1 MVGVVGSSPIAP
13 TNLSFFS
20 LTKVLR
26 EARENPVFTLS
37 LHGEEGTQA
46 LLQSGYSYC
55 LVVRSE
61 SQRSALLKNLGDQ
74 PGVVIV
80 PHNGGLISNLR
91 VWENIVLPVQYH
103 GIELA
108 GNLEDNVARLLGQ
121 CGVEDEKSVSE
132 LLFKLPD
139 QLSLYEKRLAGFVR
153 AMLMSPELI
162 IYDSMNEGLSR
173 KELARV
179 VKFDKVFRLYFPFR
193 TSVLVSFEE
202 YKDKDDPKQLVI
214 HL

>member
-1 MVGVVGSSPIAP
+1 M
-13 TNLSFFS
+13 
-20 LTKVLR
+20 
-26 EARENPVFTLS
+26 FTLS

-103 GIELA
+103 GIEVA
-108 GNLEDNVARLLGQ
+108 GNLEDYVEQLLIH
-121 CGVEDEKSVSE
+121 CGLEDKAAVSE
-132 LLFKLPD
+132 LVLKLPD
-139 QLSLYEKRLAGFVR
+139 QLSLYEKRLVGFVR

-162 IYDSMNEGLSR
+162 IYDSLIEGLSR

-179 VKFDKVFRLYFPFR
+179 VRFDKVFRLYFPFR

-202 YKDKDDPKQLVI
+202 YRDKDNPKQLVI
-214 HL
+214 QL

>member
-20 LTKVLR
+20 STNVLR

-61 SQRSALLKNLGDQ
+61 SQRSALLNNLGDQ

-91 VWENIVLPVQYH
+91 VWENIILPVQYH

-108 GNLEDNVARLLGQ
+108 GSIEDNVAQLLGQ
-121 CGVEDEKSVSE
+121 CGLEDEAAASG
-132 LLFKLPD
+132 LLLKLPD
-139 QLSLYEKRLAGFVR
+139 QLSLFEKRLVGFVR

-162 IYDSMNEGLSR
+162 IYDSMIEGLSR

-202 YKDKDDPKQLVI
+202 YDDKDDPKQLVI

>member
-1 MVGVVGSSPIAP
+1 M
-13 TNLSFFS
+13 F
-20 LTKVLR
+20 K
-26 EARENPVFTLS
+26 LS
-37 LHGEEGTQA
+37 LQGEEATQA
-46 LLQSGYSYC
+46 MLQSGYSYC

-61 SQRSALLKNLGDQ
+61 SQRTALLQALGEQ

-91 VWENIVLPVQYH
+91 VWENIILPVQYH

-108 GNLEDNVARLLGQ
+108 GELEENVTQLLIQ
-121 CGVEDEKSVSE
+121 CGVQDEAAVSE
-132 LLFKLPD
+132 LLLKLPD
-139 QLSLYEKRLAGFVR
+139 QLSLYEKRLVGFVR
-153 AMLMSPELI
+153 AMLMSPELV

-179 VKFDKVFRLYFPFR
+179 VKFDRVFRLYFPFR
-193 TSVLVSFEE
+193 TSALVSFEE
-202 YKDKDDPKQLVI
+202 YNDKEDPKHLVV

>member
-1 MVGVVGSSPIAP
+1 
-13 TNLSFFS
+13 
-20 LTKVLR
+20 
-26 EARENPVFTLS
+26 VFTLS

-61 SQRSALLKNLGDQ
+61 SQLSALLQNLGEQ
-74 PGVVIV
+74 TGVVIV
-80 PHNGGLISNLR
+80 PHDGGLISNLR
-91 VWENIVLPVQYH
+91 VWENIILPVQYH
-103 GIELA
+103 CIQIA
-108 GNLEDNVARLLGQ
+108 GKLEDRVAQLLVQ
-121 CGVEDEKSVSE
+121 CGLEDEAAVSN
-132 LLFKLPD
+132 LLQRLPD
-139 QLSLYEKRLAGFVR
+139 QLSLYEKRMVGFVR

-173 KELARV
+173 KELARA

-202 YKDKDDPKQLVI
+202 YDDKEDPKQLVI

>member
-1 MVGVVGSSPIAP
+1 M
-13 TNLSFFS
+13 
-20 LTKVLR
+20 
-26 EARENPVFTLS
+26 FTLS

-61 SQRSALLKNLGDQ
+61 SQRAALLNALGNQ
-74 PGVVIV
+74 AGVIIV

-91 VWENIVLPVQYH
+91 VWENIILPVQYH
-103 GIELA
+103 GIGVA
-108 GNLEDNVARLLGQ
+108 GKLDDNVAQLFGQ
-121 CGVEDEKSVSE
+121 CGLADEGAISD
-132 LLFKLPD
+132 LMLKLPD
-139 QLSLYEKRLAGFVR
+139 QLSLYEKRLVGFVR

-162 IYDSMNEGLSR
+162 IFDALNEGISR
-173 KELARV
+173 KEMPLV
-179 VKFDKVFRLYFPFR
+179 LNFDKIFRLYFPFR

-202 YKDKDDPKQLVI
+202 YRDTENPRHIMI

>member
-13 TNLSFFS
+13 TNFPNLS
-20 LTKVLR
+20 KVLSSN
-26 EARENPVFTLS
+26 AMFTLS
-37 LHGEEGTQA
+37 LHGEESTQA

-74 PGVVIV
+74 PGVAIV

-103 GIELA
+103 GIEVA
-108 GNLEDNVARLLGQ
+108 GKLDDNVAQLLLQ
-121 CGVEDEKSVSE
+121 CGLEDEAAVSD
-132 LLFKLPD
+132 LLLKLPD
-139 QLSLYEKRLAGFVR
+139 QLSLYEKRLVGFVR
-153 AMLMSPELI
+153 AMLLSPELI
-162 IYDSMNEGLSR
+162 IYDSMIEGLSR

-179 VKFDKVFRLYFPFR
+179 VKFDKIFRLYFPFR

-202 YKDKDDPKQLVI
+202 YKDKDDPRYLVI

>member
-1 MVGVVGSSPIAP
+1 
-13 TNLSFFS
+13 
-20 LTKVLR
+20 
-26 EARENPVFTLS
+26 VFTLS

-55 LVVRSE
+55 LIVRSE
-61 SQRSALLKNLGDQ
+61 SQRAALLENLGSQ

-108 GNLEDNVARLLGQ
+108 GTLEENVTQLLAK
-121 CGVEDEKSVSE
+121 CGLENETAISE
-132 LLFKLPD
+132 LLLKLPD
-139 QLSLYEKRLAGFVR
+139 QLSLYEKRVVGFVR

-162 IYDSMNEGLSR
+162 LYDSMNEGLSR

-179 VKFDKVFRLYFPFR
+179 VKLDKIFRLYFPFR
-193 TSVLVSFEE
+193 TSALVSFEE
-202 YKDKDDPKQLVI
+202 YRDKDDPKQLVI

>member
-1 MVGVVGSSPIAP
+1 M
-13 TNLSFFS
+13 
-20 LTKVLR
+20 
-26 EARENPVFTLS
+26 FTLS

-61 SQRSALLKNLGDQ
+61 SQRSALLQNLGDQ

-91 VWENIVLPVQYH
+91 VWENIILPVQYH
-103 GIELA
+103 GIEIP
-108 GNLEDNVARLLGQ
+108 GKLEDNVARLLNQ
-121 CGVEDEKSVSE
+121 CGLPDETAVTE
-132 LLFKLPD
+132 LLLKLPD
-139 QLSLYEKRLAGFVR
+139 QLSLFEKRLVGFVR
-153 AMLMSPELI
+153 AMLMGPELI

-173 KELARV
+173 KELERV
-179 VKFDKVFRLYFPFR
+179 VKLDKVFRLYFPFR
-193 TSVLVSFEE
+193 TSALVSFEE
-202 YKDKDDPKQLVI
+202 YSDKDDPKQLVI

>member
-1 MVGVVGSSPIAP
+1 M
-13 TNLSFFS
+13 
-20 LTKVLR
+20 
-26 EARENPVFTLS
+26 FTLS

-61 SQRSALLKNLGDQ
+61 SQRSALLANLGDQ
-74 PGVVIV
+74 QSVVIV

-91 VWENIVLPVQYH
+91 VAENIVLPVQYH
-103 GIELA
+103 GIEVA
-108 GNLEDNVARLLGQ
+108 GNLEDNVAELLGQ
-121 CGVEDEKSVSE
+121 CGLESETAISE
-132 LLFKLPD
+132 LLLKLPD
-139 QLSLYEKRLAGFVR
+139 QLTLYEKRLVGFVR

-179 VKFDKVFRLYFPFR
+179 AKFDKVFRLHFPFR

-202 YKDKDDPKQLVI
+202 YRDKENPKYLVI
-214 HL
+214 QL

>member
-1 MVGVVGSSPIAP
+1 M
-13 TNLSFFS
+13 
-20 LTKVLR
+20 
-26 EARENPVFTLS
+26 FTLS
-37 LHGEEGTQA
+37 LHGEEATQA

-61 SQRSALLKNLGDQ
+61 SQRTALLETLGSQ
-74 PGVVIV
+74 PGVVTV

-103 GIELA
+103 GLELA
-108 GNLEDNVARLLGQ
+108 GQLEGNVVSLLLQ
-121 CGVEDEKSVSE
+121 CGLENEAAASE
-132 LLFKLPD
+132 MLLKLPD
-139 QLSLYEKRLAGFVR
+139 QLSLYEKRLVGFVR
-153 AMLMSPELI
+153 AVLMSPELI

-173 KELARV
+173 RELARI

-193 TSVLVSFEE
+193 TSALVSFEE
-202 YKDKDDPKQLVI
+202 YKDKNDPKHVLI

>member
-13 TNLSFFS
+13 TNFPSLS
-20 LTKVLR
+20 KVLSSN
-26 EARENPVFTLS
+26 AMFTLS
-37 LHGEEGTQA
+37 LHGEESTQA

-74 PGVVIV
+74 AGVVIV

-103 GIELA
+103 GIEVA
-108 GNLEDNVARLLGQ
+108 GKLEDNVAQLLVR
-121 CGVEDEKSVSE
+121 CGLEDEAAMSD
-132 LLFKLPD
+132 LLLKLPD

-202 YKDKDDPKQLVI
+202 YKDKDDPRYLVI

>member
-1 MVGVVGSSPIAP
+1 LRALFNSNRA
-13 TNLSFFS
+13 TNFLNLS
-20 LTKVLR
+20 KVLSSN
-26 EARENPVFTLS
+26 AMFTLS
-37 LHGEEGTQA
+37 LHGEESTQA

-61 SQRSALLKNLGDQ
+61 SQRSALLNNLGDQ
-74 PGVVIV
+74 AGVVIV

-103 GIELA
+103 GIEVA
-108 GNLEDNVARLLGQ
+108 GRLEDNVAQLLVQ
-121 CGVEDEKSVSE
+121 CGLEDEAAVSD
-132 LLFKLPD
+132 LLLKLPD
-139 QLSLYEKRLAGFVR
+139 HLSLYEKRLVGFVR

-202 YKDKDDPKQLVI
+202 YKDKDDPRYLVI

>member
-1 MVGVVGSSPIAP
+1 M
-13 TNLSFFS
+13 
-20 LTKVLR
+20 
-26 EARENPVFTLS
+26 FTLS
-37 LHGEEGTQA
+37 LHGEEATQA

-55 LVVRSE
+55 LVIRSE
-61 SQRSALLKNLGDQ
+61 SQRAALLKTLGEQ

-91 VWENIVLPVQYH
+91 VWENIILPVQYH

-108 GNLEDNVARLLGQ
+108 GGLEDNVARLLRQ
-121 CGVEDEKSVSE
+121 CGLETEAAVSE
-132 LLFKLPD
+132 LLLKLPD

-153 AMLMSPELI
+153 AMLMSPELL
-162 IYDSMNEGLSR
+162 IYDSTNEGLSR
-173 KELARV
+173 KELARA

-193 TSVLVSFEE
+193 TSALVSFEE
-202 YKDKDDPKQLVI
+202 YNDKSDPKHILI

>member
-1 MVGVVGSSPIAP
+1 M
-13 TNLSFFS
+13 
-20 LTKVLR
+20 
-26 EARENPVFTLS
+26 FTLS

-61 SQRSALLKNLGDQ
+61 SQRAALLENLGSQ

-91 VWENIVLPVQYH
+91 VWENIILPVQYH
-103 GIELA
+103 GIEVA
-108 GNLEDNVARLLGQ
+108 GKLEDSVVSLLLQSGL
-121 CGVEDEKSVSE
+121 EDEAAVSS
-132 LLFKLPD
+132 LLLKLPD
-139 QLSLYEKRLAGFVR
+139 QLTLYEKRLAGFVR
-153 AMLMSPELI
+153 AMLMAPELI

-173 KELARV
+173 KELVRV
-179 VKFDKVFRLYFPFR
+179 NKFDRVFRLYFPFR

-202 YKDKDDPKQLVI
+202 YRDKDNPKQLVI
-214 HL
+214 QL

>member
-1 MVGVVGSSPIAP
+1 M
-13 TNLSFFS
+13 
-20 LTKVLR
+20 
-26 EARENPVFTLS
+26 FTLS

-46 LLQSGYSYC
+46 LLQTGYSYC

-61 SQRSALLKNLGDQ
+61 SQRAALLKNLGEQ

-80 PHNGGLISNLR
+80 PHNGGLVSNLR
-91 VWENIVLPVQYH
+91 VWENIILPVQYH
-103 GIELA
+103 GIEVA
-108 GNLEDNVARLLGQ
+108 GKLEDNVVQLLVQ
-121 CGVEDEKSVSE
+121 CGLEDEIAVSG
-132 LLFKLPD
+132 LLLKLPD
-139 QLSLYEKRLAGFVR
+139 QLTLYEKRLVGFVR

-193 TSVLVSFEE
+193 TSALVSFEE
-202 YKDKDDPKQLVI
+202 YHDKEDPRHHVIQL
-214 HL
+214 